1 MPSHEVSWGREGKDD
16 RRSLTGE
23 ESEMDWNLW
32 LTIGV
37 VASFLGLLVATRGF
51 GGG

>member
-1 MPSHEVSWGREGKDD
+1 VS
-16 RRSLTGE
+16 TAE
-23 ESEMDWNLW
+23 EKAMDWNLW

-37 VASFLGLLVATRGF
+37 VAVVILALGMTRGL

>member
-1 MPSHEVSWGREGKDD
+1 MFPRSGAKTLGENRGVSKA
-16 RRSLTGE
+16 E
-23 ESEMDWNLW
+23 ENVMDWNLW

-37 VASFLGLLVATRGF
+37 LVVIILVAGVTRGL

>member
-1 MPSHEVSWGREGKDD
+1 MRGR
-16 RRSLTGE
+16 
-23 ESEMDWNLW
+23 SEMDWNLW

-37 VASFLGLLVATRGF
+37 VVLILGLAVATRRF

>member
-1 MPSHEVSWGREGKDD
+1 MSKAAENM
-16 RRSLTGE
+16 
-23 ESEMDWNLW
+23 MDWNLW

-37 VASFLGLLVATRGF
+37 CVMVIIVLGMTRGL